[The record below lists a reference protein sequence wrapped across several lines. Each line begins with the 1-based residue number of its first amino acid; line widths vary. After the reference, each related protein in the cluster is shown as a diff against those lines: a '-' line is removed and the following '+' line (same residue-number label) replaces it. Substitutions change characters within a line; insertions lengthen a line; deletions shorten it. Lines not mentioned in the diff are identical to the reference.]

1 MAASSYASALG
12 RFKALAPTLLS
23 KDAWAPLLSARDLPE
38 IEKLLEPT
46 VYGPALVQAGTL
58 HRGAALVEAAINR
71 VLVDRNQLVLHSAPY
86 SGKPLI
92 EAYLRRWDIA
102 NIGLILSAKANG
114 RPLSET
120 EASLVSRRDLPAG
133 LFAGTMTLDDFRGLL
148 QQGSIEGIA
157 TQLVRHGYGG
167 ALLPLLETY
176 ERSRDIFP
184 LLAALDRQYYAT
196 LLGQSRF
203 FQGDEWVIR
212 EFLRDEIDL
221 RNVLLL
227 LKGKRAELA
236 VEPILERFIDGGNL
250 PRSRV
255 QDLYNVRD
263 VPALVQQLEASYP
276 ALPAALPAFQKQ
288 QSLVPFEVALTRARA
303 LREIKRFRAFP
314 LSICIL
320 FGFLLWAEL
329 ERADLRQIA
338 YGKLYS
344 VDPEEL
350 RGSLVL
356 AAL

>member
-1 MAASSYASALG
+1 VSASSYASASG
-12 RFKALAPTLLS
+12 RFKALTPTLLPRE
-23 KDAWAPLLSARDLPE
+23 AWAPLLSARDLPE

-46 VYGPALVQAGTL
+46 VYGPELVRAGTL
-58 HRGAALVEAAINR
+58 YRGAPLLEAAINR
-71 VLVDRNQLVLHSAPY
+71 VLVNRNQIVLRSAPY

-120 EASLVSRRDLPAG
+120 EAFLVSGRDLPAG
-133 LFAGTMTLDDFRGLL
+133 LFAGTISIDDFRGIL
-148 QQGSIEGIA
+148 QQASMEGIA
-157 TQLVRHGYGG
+157 TQLVKYGYGA

-176 ERSRDIFP
+176 ERTRDIFP
-184 LLAALDRQYYAT
+184 LLHALDRQYYAA
-196 LLGQSRF
+196 LLDQSRF

-227 LKGKRAELA
+227 LKGKRTDLP
-236 VEPILERFIDGGNL
+236 VDPVLDRFLDGGNL

-255 QDLYNVRD
+255 ADLYNVRD
-263 VPALVQQLEASYP
+263 VPALVQQLEGSFP
-276 ALPAALPAFQKQ
+276 ALPAALPAYQKQ

-303 LREIKRFRAFP
+303 LRELKRFREFP

-338 YGKLYS
+338 YGKLYA

-350 RGSLVL
+350 RSSLVL